1 MKRHLMLDIET
12 LGNVPNSIIISISAV
27 VFDDN
32 FKELDYFNENL
43 SIRESDSYGFYRTE
57 STLQWWR
64 EQSEQAFKIS
74 TTNQQPVNYVL
85 TQLASFIESNN
96 IDFVYG
102 NSVSFDCVLLNC
114 YFDRLQIE
122 RPWKFWQERCFR
134 TYKNTFNFSNVE
146 FKGIPHFSL
155 DDCRFQIEQL
165 KNICLENNIKL

>member
-43 SIRESDSYGFYRTE
+43 DVSHSTNLGFKTTE
-57 STLQWWR
+57 STLQWWK
-64 EQSEQAFKIS
+64 EQSKEAFEIS
-74 TTNQQPVNYVL
+74 TNNQKRVDYVL
-85 TQLASFIESNN
+85 YELATFIESNN

-122 RPWKFWQERCFR
+122 RPWRFWQERCFR
-134 TYKNTFNFSNVE
+134 TFKNTFNFSEVE

>member
-27 VFDDN
+27 VFDDDFN
-32 FKELDYFNENL
+32 EIDFFNENL
-43 SIRESDSYGFYRTE
+43 DTSQSISLGFKATE
-57 STLQWWR
+57 STLQWWKEQNKETFEMCTKNQKPVR
-64 EQSEQAFKIS
+64 E
-74 TTNQQPVNYVL
+74 VL
-85 TQLASFIESNN
+85 NNLFNFIDIHD

-134 TYKNTFNFSNVE
+134 TFKNTFQFSKVE